1 MPSVTVHAPATVA
14 NLVCGFDILGLALDN
29 PNDLLTLSL
38 SSTPGIRL
46 VHTDNFGLP
55 TDPQKNIVGV
65 VLMAIIKHI
74 GNNSLGFDAEITKI
88 IKPGS
93 GLGSSAASAAATAV
107 AANYLLGEPF
117 SKTQLVEFAM
127 EGEMLAGGSKHADNV
142 APCIYGGITLVRS
155 TFPLDIVSI
164 PYPPLYIAAVHPQI
178 ELKTADARQILR
190 QELSLKEAVVHWGNV
205 AGLVTGLHQGN
216 YDLIGRSLQDHLV
229 EPRRSLLI
237 PLFDTIKTDSINAGA
252 LGGGISGSGPSM
264 FMLCKTPEIAQSVCL
279 IMKNHYQNINLNALT
294 YCTQI
299 NNKGVTIVNPHC
311 S

>member
-1 MPSVTVHAPATVA
+1 MPTVTVQAPATVA
-14 NLVCGFDILGLALDN
+14 NLVCGFDILGLALEG

-38 SSTPGIRL
+38 SSTPGIKL
-46 VHTDNFGLP
+46 VHTDDFGLP
-55 TDPQKNIVGV
+55 TDPHKNIVGV
-65 VLMAIIKHI
+65 VLMAIIKHL
-74 GNNSLGFDAEITKI
+74 GDTSLGFEAQITKV

-117 SKTQLVEFAM
+117 SKPQLVEFAM

-155 TFPLDIVSI
+155 TFPLDIIAI
-164 PYPPLYIAAVHPQI
+164 PHPPLFIAAVHPQI

-205 AGLVTGLHQGN
+205 AGLVAGLHQGDYN
-216 YDLIGRSLQDHLV
+216 LIARSLQDHLV

-237 PLFDTIKTDSINAGA
+237 PLFDTIKTDSLKAGA

-264 FMLCKTPEIAQSVCL
+264 FMLCQTPEIAQSVCL
-279 IMKNHYQNINLNALT
+279 IMEKHYQSISLNALT
-294 YCTQI
+294 YCTSI
-299 NNKGVTIVNPHC
+299 NNNGVTIVDK
-311 S
+311 